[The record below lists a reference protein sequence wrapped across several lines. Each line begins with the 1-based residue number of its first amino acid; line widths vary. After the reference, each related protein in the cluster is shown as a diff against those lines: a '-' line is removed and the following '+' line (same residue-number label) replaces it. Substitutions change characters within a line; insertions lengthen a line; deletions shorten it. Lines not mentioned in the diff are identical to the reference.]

1 MLAHSE
7 GHEQDALLV
16 YDRALRVFGYEA
28 SQKQFAITDAYDISL
43 LLSKEGKLLMQRVQN
58 AGAETAALEFFGETI
73 CFRRLRRSI
82 TITSANYFESALKCF
97 GQGRSIA
104 EDRVDKD
111 LVENS

>member
-43 LLSKEGKLLMQRVQN
+43 LLSKKGKLLM
-58 AGAETAALEFFGETI
+58 
-73 CFRRLRRSI
+73 
-82 TITSANYFESALKCF
+82 
-97 GQGRSIA
+97 
-104 EDRVDKD
+104 
-111 LVENS
+111 